1 MKHNK
6 RSAKMFSWILA
17 AAMIFSL
24 TSGIGI
30 SPSVYAADTNDS
42 AVQTSEDTAAAP
54 ESTTS
59 GDTAAVPESTTSG
72 DTAVVPEST
81 GSASWQSY
89 RLSAYNNTDTTY
101 SEPEQHV
108 VLTLTYAQPVTI
120 TDEAALNN
128 SIFGTDPT
136 LILTIAGSSI
146 TDSDYYRPCTYSVSG
161 SDLMIDMGNVVDPSN
176 NNALGFTAIYNGSF
190 TASGSISGISVGG
203 TAVSSDVNIAETRIP
218 VGVEFS
224 KVSGWDTNA
233 VTMQVSHK
241 ANVRAMY
248 HFAVYKVIDDTAS
261 PATVVPVT
269 AGTGQMNAYTMTS
282 HAHMFYTMTTANLAK
297 NIVSVMSSSLPTGY
311 TASLDGSNF
320 TVTSSDSADK
330 LRVYMYDDNFIQSN
344 DCQLQISDPGVSFAA
359 DDDGTVSDSLSGTG
373 SVYFKLNVT
382 NPDGLAAWAAN
393 ATLTV
398 DGIAYTVVMSEP
410 SSYTVVNSKTGKSTY
425 YAYLEKYVGRRGTT
439 YYLNIAT
446 SPLNCS
452 GGQATKHI
460 IAIDDKIGSSISQE
474 VTLYKYAANSFRVR
488 YIDENG
494 NIAISKMYTMDQLK
508 NKFASVTQDYST
520 VCTMAGVRTFQAE
533 GVLLEDLLNDC
544 GIAIDDNMTIQL
556 RTNDS
561 TTQGINDPGD
571 RIGEITEGYYSP
583 SSFDDDG
590 SLSQGSGQ
598 FDSTDLFAARYYY
611 PSVYDDTTTFSDLGG
626 STIYSSLK
634 SISGQLIRNW
644 GTYADTSA
652 KLRKVLP
659 ATADKTAVTPLIAWQ
674 YTESIFGSDG
684 KAISTTYDSTV
695 SNEKSFRFLFGIKEE
710 NGEVALQTTT
720 WSATYEAFGI
730 DFIENSEAV
739 TNAKDAISAITDP
752 VTLDS
757 KDVID
762 SARTA
767 FDAVPE
773 ADQNK
778 VSNYN
783 TLWNAEAEYGILNT
797 TDLINKIGTPVT
809 KDSGDAIAAARA
821 AYDALSDDSKEKV
834 TNYDTLTAAE
844 TAFAATRVS
853 NIFTDVHST
862 DWFNEGVQF
871 VYDNGIMTGKNAA
884 TFAPNTVMTRAEFV
898 TILYRMA
905 GSPSVTYTDK
915 FKDVAENTFYA
926 SAVLWASQK
935 NVGIVNGYV
944 NGNFGPSDPI
954 TREQL
959 TLMLFRYAKLS
970 GLDTSASNDL
980 SSFPDK
986 GNVSGFAAD
995 SMKWAV
1001 GAGLITGDSG
1011 KLNPQGTATR
1021 GQAATIIYRLLKK

>member
-6 RSAKMFSWILA
+6 RSAKLFSWILA

-30 SPSVYAADTNDS
+30 SSSVYAADTSDNAVQADS
-42 AVQTSEDTAAAP
+42 AQADTAQADTVQTDTVQTDTAQASEDQ
-54 ESTTS
+54 
-59 GDTAAVPESTTSG
+59 
-72 DTAVVPEST
+72 AVVPESAAT
-81 GSASWQSY
+81 ASWQSY
-89 RLSAYNNTDTTY
+89 KLSAYNNTDTTY

-120 TDEAALNN
+120 TDEKALNN

-136 LILTIAGSSI
+136 LTLTIAGSSI
-146 TDSDYYRPCTYSVSG
+146 TDSDYYRPCTYGASG
-161 SDLMIDMGNVVDPSN
+161 NDLLIDIGNVVDTAN
-176 NNALGFTAIYNGSF
+176 NNALAFTAIYNGSF

-203 TAVSSDVNIAETRIP
+203 AAVSSDVNIAETRIP
-218 VGVEFS
+218 VGVAFS
-224 KVSGWDTNA
+224 KVSGWDTNT
-233 VTMQVSHK
+233 VTMQVSHA

-261 PATVVPVT
+261 PASVIPVT

-282 HAHMFYTMTTANLAK
+282 HAHMFYKMTTADLAK
-297 NIVSVMSSSLPTGY
+297 NIVSVMNSNLPTGFS
-311 TASLDGSNF
+311 ASLDGSNF
-320 TVTSSDSADK
+320 TVTSADSTDK

-344 DCQLQISDPGVSFAA
+344 DCQLQISDPGISFAA

-382 NPDGLAAWAAN
+382 NPDELAAWAAN
-393 ATLTV
+393 AKLTV
-398 DGIAYTVVMSEP
+398 DGISYTVVMKEP
-410 SSYTVVNSKTGKSTY
+410 SSYTYTSSSGKKTY
-425 YAYLEKYVGRRGTT
+425 YAYIEKYVGRRGTT
-439 YYLNIAT
+439 YYLNLAT
-446 SPLNCS
+446 EPLDCS
-452 GGQATKHI
+452 AGQATKHTI
-460 IAIDDKIGSSISQE
+460 VINDAIGSSITQE

-508 NKFASVTQDYST
+508 SKFTAVTQDYST

-533 GVLLEDLLNDC
+533 GVLLNDLLKDC
-544 GIAIDDNMTIQL
+544 GITIDDNMTIQL

-571 RIGEITEGYYSP
+571 RVGEITEGYYSP

-611 PSVYDDTTTFSDLGG
+611 PSVYDDTTTFSDLGD

-644 GTYADTSA
+644 GTYADTSS
-652 KLRKVLP
+652 KLRKILP
-659 ATADKTAVTPLIAWQ
+659 TTADKTLVTPLIAWQ
-674 YTESIFGSDG
+674 YSESIFGSDG
-684 KAISTTYDSTV
+684 KAISTTYDSTL

-730 DFIENSEAV
+730 DIIENSAAV
-739 TNAKDAISAITDP
+739 NTAKDKISVITDP

-762 SARTA
+762 AARTA
-767 FDAVPE
+767 FDAVPK

-783 TLWNAEAEYGILNT
+783 TLWNAEAAYGVLNT
-797 TDLINKIGTPVT
+797 TDLISKIGTPVT

-821 AYDALSDDSKEKV
+821 AYDALSDDSKKEV

-844 TAFAATRVS
+844 TAYAATRVS
-853 NIFTDVHST
+853 NIFTDVNSS
-862 DWFNEGVQF
+862 DWFNSGVQF

-884 TFAPNTVMTRAEFV
+884 TFAPNAVMTRAEFV

-915 FKDVAENTFYA
+915 FKDVPEKAFYTN
-926 SAVLWASQK
+926 SVLWASQK
-935 NVGIVNGYV
+935 EVGIANGYG
-944 NGNFGPSDPI
+944 NGNFGPSDTI

-959 TLMLFRYAKLS
+959 TLMLYRYAKLK
-970 GLDTSASNDL
+970 GLDTSAANDL

-986 GNVSGFAAD
+986 SSVSGFAVD

-1001 GAGLITGDSG
+1001 GAGLISGDGG
-1011 KLNPQGTATR
+1011 KLKPQGTATR